1 MSKPQLGHLV
11 RLLRMGA
18 GRVHTFSRLHYTVTI
33 SQACDG
39 PSKRPL
45 QLAFRADGASLT
57 HRKGKCTS
65 HIVQRVSDTV
75 PGVLLSSTYRGEV
88 GQRTMKARNPRPIRA
103 RNMPATFPIL
113 SLGPPP
119 FPLQLGLGTRRRTGA
134 PVAFSLI
141 RCAPPIPGRPLI
153 GTVITLL
160 SRWSRPRDTMIERR
174 RVVPGTPE
182 THNCNPSPAA
192 RLDQY
197 RG

>member
-1 MSKPQLGHLV
+1 
-11 RLLRMGA
+11 MGA
-18 GRVHTFSRLHYTVTI
+18 GRIHTFSRLQHTVTTHKLAMDRRSI
-33 SQACDG
+33 HCNWHSVSTG
-39 PSKRPL
+39 PLRRAEREVHQPYRP
-45 QLAFRADGASLT
+45 
-57 HRKGKCTS
+57 
-65 HIVQRVSDTV
+65 RVSDTV

-174 RVVPGTPE
+174 RAVPGTPE
-182 THNCNPSPAA
+182 TRNCNPSPAA